1 MSRVLE
7 PGQRKQQCRTVNH
20 GASLQLTALGTNSMS
35 RPRASNLGAAPVK
48 YQEPAS
54 LCWATNISVL
64 GHQLV
69 FCEGLCPG
77 IRVAQYDDLELSF
90 TSDVTCDVTCD
101 KSAGPPR
108 LRGQR
113 SLCLRGVS
121 GAQQT

>member
-1 MSRVLE
+1 
-7 PGQRKQQCRTVNH
+7 
-20 GASLQLTALGTNSMS
+20 MS
-35 RPRASNLGAAPVK
+35 RPRASNLGAAPLK

-69 FCEGLCPG
+69 FCEGFCPG
-77 IRVAQYDDLELSF
+77 IRGAQYDDLELSF
-90 TSDVTCDVTCD
+90 TGDVTCD